1 MQDLVS
7 LLPILGIFLIFWLLV
22 IRPASRRQRK
32 LQDVQRA
39 LQVGDPVVT
48 GSGVFG
54 TVRGIEDDKVLL
66 EVAEVVVLRVARQS
80 VVGVVEDEKDQTTD
94 DASQAPDSQ
103 APDSQA
109 TDSHDAGAEAPRTH
123 EEQ

>member
-1 MQDLVS
+1 VQDLVS

-39 LQVGDPVVT
+39 LQVGETVIT
-48 GSGVFG
+48 GAGIFG
-54 TVRGIEDDKVLL
+54 TVRSIDDDKVRL
-66 EVAEVVVLRVARQS
+66 EVAEGVVLTVARQS
-80 VVGVVEDEKDQTTD
+80 VVGVVEKEEEGRPEG
-94 DASQAPDSQ
+94 AAP
-103 APDSQA
+103 A
-109 TDSHDAGAEAPRTH
+109 TPEAERPTTH

>member
-1 MQDLVS
+1 VQDLVS

-39 LQVGDPVVT
+39 LQVGETVIT
-48 GSGVFG
+48 GAGIFG
-54 TVRGIEDDKVLL
+54 TVRSIDDDKVRL
-66 EVAEVVVLRVARQS
+66 EVAEGVVLTVARQS
-80 VVGVVEDEKDQTTD
+80 VVGVVEEDEGRPGS
-94 DASQAPDSQ
+94 AAP
-103 APDSQA
+103 A
-109 TDSHDAGAEAPRTH
+109 TPEAETPTTH

>member
-39 LQVGDPVVT
+39 LQVGDPVIT
-48 GSGVFG
+48 GSGIFG
-54 TVRGIEDDKVLL
+54 TVRSIEEDKVLL
-66 EVAEVVVLRVARQS
+66 EVADGVVLTVARQS
-80 VVGVVEDEKDQTTD
+80 VVGVREDEKDQT
-94 DASQAPDSQ
+94 ASDTAEPES
-103 APDSQA
+103 PA
-109 TDSHDAGAEAPRTH
+109 TEAGTEAPRTH

>member
-1 MQDLVS
+1 VQDLVS

-39 LQVGDPVVT
+39 LQVGDPVIT

-54 TVRGIEDDKVLL
+54 TVRSIDDDKVRL
-66 EVAEVVVLRVARQS
+66 EVAEGVVLTVARQS
-80 VVGVVEDEKDQTTD
+80 VVGVVEDEKNELEDPTPEETET
-94 DASQAPDSQ
+94 P
-103 APDSQA
+103 
-109 TDSHDAGAEAPRTH
+109 TTH

>member
-39 LQVGDPVVT
+39 LQVGDPVIT

-54 TVRGIEDDKVLL
+54 TVRSIDDDKVRL
-66 EVAEVVVLRVARQS
+66 EVAEGVVLTVARQS
-80 VVGVVEDEKDQTTD
+80 VVGVVEDEENELQDPTPEETET
-94 DASQAPDSQ
+94 P
-103 APDSQA
+103 
-109 TDSHDAGAEAPRTH
+109 TTH

>member
-39 LQVGDPVVT
+39 LQVGDPVIT
-48 GSGVFG
+48 GSGIFG
-54 TVRGIEDDKVLL
+54 TVRSIEDDKVLL
-66 EVAEVVVLRVARQS
+66 EVAEGVVLTVARQS
-80 VVGVVEDEKDQTTD
+80 VVGVREDEKDQTTAD
-94 DASQAPDSQ
+94 TTEPESP
-103 APDSQA
+103 A
-109 TDSHDAGAEAPRTH
+109 TEAGTEAPRTH

>member
-1 MQDLVS
+1 MS

-32 LQDVQRA
+32 LQAVQRA
-39 LQVGDPVVT
+39 LQVGDPVIT

-54 TVRGIEDDKVLL
+54 TVRSIDDDKVRL
-66 EVAEVVVLRVARQS
+66 EVAEGVVLTVARQS
-80 VVGVVEDEKDQTTD
+80 VVGVVEDEQREHQDPVAD
-94 DASQAPDSQ
+94 DTETP
-103 APDSQA
+103 
-109 TDSHDAGAEAPRTH
+109 TTH